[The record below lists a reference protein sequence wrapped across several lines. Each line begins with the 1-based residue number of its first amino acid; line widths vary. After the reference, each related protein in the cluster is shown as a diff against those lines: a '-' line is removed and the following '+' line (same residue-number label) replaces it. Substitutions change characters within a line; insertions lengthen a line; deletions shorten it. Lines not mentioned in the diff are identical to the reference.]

1 MVVDGTDD
9 DLNGEWDADDE
20 AGVHEADEV
29 YVEVSEDLY
38 WDVNEDGEQQEDDEL
53 LEQASVASVEPIVE
67 HDDLDV
73 ALETDDGEEHG

>member
-29 YVEVSEDLY
+29 HVEVNEDLY
-38 WDVNEDGEQQEDDEL
+38 WDGM
-53 LEQASVASVEPIVE
+53 
-67 HDDLDV
+67 
-73 ALETDDGEEHG
+73 GWHGMGWDYVLF